1 VRGAGRETKMA
12 SYLDRNNGK
21 TFWPNFKVIVGE
33 VESSK
38 TEHRNEILLESIKKL
53 EEARQNASKV
63 DEDVLLYAIDL
74 ALSHA
79 NTLLLLNKKHIYS

>member
-1 VRGAGRETKMA
+1 MA

-21 TFWPNFKVIVGE
+21 TFWPNFEVIVGGVKRNE
-33 VESSK
+33 
-38 TEHRNEILLESIKKL
+38 TEHRDEILLEIINKL
-53 EEARQNASKV
+53 EEARLNASKV

-79 NTLLLLNKKHIYS
+79 NTLLLLNRRHIYSQ